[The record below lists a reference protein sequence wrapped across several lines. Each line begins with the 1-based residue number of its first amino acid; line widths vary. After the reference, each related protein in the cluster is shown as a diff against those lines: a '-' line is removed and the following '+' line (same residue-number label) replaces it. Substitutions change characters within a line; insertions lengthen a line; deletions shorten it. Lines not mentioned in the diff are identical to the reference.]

1 MEQRASNG
9 SSILSS
15 PLSFYASDKNSF
27 FEEKDKKKKIE
38 RKEGRKEKRNE
49 RIKDSRKSLAT
60 IVVMTDKKET
70 ERERESGVVLSE
82 LGRFYRHAAN
92 RSLQTLEGSKKR
104 SASIYIYIH
113 TRDPTATKQPTSGKR
128 PYFYVTCILR
138 G

>member
-49 RIKDSRKSLAT
+49 
-60 IVVMTDKKET
+60 
-70 ERERESGVVLSE
+70 
-82 LGRFYRHAAN
+82 
-92 RSLQTLEGSKKR
+92 
-104 SASIYIYIH
+104 
-113 TRDPTATKQPTSGKR
+113 
-128 PYFYVTCILR
+128 
-138 G
+138 

>member
-70 ERERESGVVLSE
+70 EREREWRGLIGTRPVLSA
-82 LGRFYRHAAN
+82 RCQSIIAN
-92 RSLQTLEGSKKR
+92 ARRLEEEIG
-104 SASIYIYIH
+104 IDIYIH